1 MRRRYSIVRSKMIS
15 DIILTPLM
23 DMSFLLLTAFIIT
36 FPLLDQGLSVNLP
49 IAKGDRITS
58 EKSVSITLDSKGQIY
73 INEVAVTQE
82 ELIKRLHKIALVES
96 GTPVLIRAD
105 ETLKYGRVISVVRT
119 VRDAGLNNLVL
130 VTREP

>member
-82 ELIKRLHKIALVES
+82 ELIKRLHKIAIVES

>member
-1 MRRRYSIVRSKMIS
+1 MRRRYPIVRSKMIS

-36 FPLLDQGLSVNLP
+36 FPLLDQGISVNLP
-49 IAKGDRITS
+49 IAKADRITR

-73 INEVAVTQE
+73 INEIAVTQE
-82 ELIKRLHKIALVES
+82 QFIKRLHEIVLSES

-105 ETLKYGRVISVVRT
+105 ESLKYGRVISVVRT